1 MVTIFIDT
9 SALYAVM
16 TVRDQHHD
24 AARECG
30 TELLLGDERLI
41 TSNYVLVETM
51 ALLARR
57 VGFEA
62 VRAFQLELAP
72 AFDTA
77 WVDEALHQRAVTA
90 LLTAG
95 MRDLSLVDCVS
106 FELMRTFEVGT
117 AFTFDAHFAEQGFA
131 SIP

>member
-1 MVTIFIDT
+1 VTIFIDT
-9 SALYAVM
+9 SALYAAL
-16 TVRDQHHD
+16 TVRDQRHD
-24 AARECG
+24 AARERW
-30 TELLLGDERLI
+30 TELLLGDEQLI
-41 TSNYVLVETM
+41 TSNYVLVETT

-72 AFDTA
+72 AINIT
-77 WVDEALHQRAVTA
+77 WVDEDLHQRAVTA

-106 FELMRTFEVGT
+106 FEVMRTFEVGT
-117 AFTFDAHFAEQGFA
+117 AFAFDAHFTEQGFTA
-131 SIP
+131 IP